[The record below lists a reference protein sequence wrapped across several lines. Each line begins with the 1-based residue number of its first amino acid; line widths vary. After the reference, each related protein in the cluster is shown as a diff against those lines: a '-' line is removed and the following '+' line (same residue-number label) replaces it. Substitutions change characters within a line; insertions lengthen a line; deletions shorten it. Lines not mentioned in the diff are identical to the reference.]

1 MRGISVRDER
11 RLYMRAVI
19 AGQLPETYITDKEL
33 HLIYDN
39 LWKEM
44 ISSLLPQQS
53 CSLSYN

>member
-1 MRGISVRDER
+1 
-11 RLYMRAVI
+11 MRAVI